1 VWGQACFLRWYSC
14 DSVPLNLKYTIPKLL
29 SNNYF
34 TQPHDQDHKSLYSS
48 LSLLW
53 KLYKNDEESPTLCTR
68 THPPSSAPSFTW
80 LYTIQECE
88 NQKLVLRNRFH
99 SSKAQLNN
107 LILLSNSYFI
117 LSHDHVTKFYTP
129 CYLCCRN
136 HINGLESLFQNM
148 QNMHL
153 WLYFQR
159 RNLAKLIWI

>member
-1 VWGQACFLRWYSC
+1 MIKITKVYTPGYLCCRNYIRMMKKVQP
-14 DSVPLNLKYTIPKLL
+14 SVLEHT
-29 SNNYF
+29 
-34 TQPHDQDHKSLYSS
+34 
-48 LSLLW
+48 
-53 KLYKNDEESPTLCTR
+53 
-68 THPPSSAPSFTW
+68 PPSSAPSFTW